1 MESEAHIR
9 FLGIMVFIFAIF
21 TGLAL
26 IAKGDFSLASFF
38 GGGLLI
44 SYTLLQLAIGIKR
57 NEDDKGEDI

>member
-1 MESEAHIR
+1 
-9 FLGIMVFIFAIF
+9 MVFIFAIF

-38 GGGLLI
+38 GGALLI
-44 SYTLLQLAIGIKR
+44 SYTLLQLAVGFKR

>member
-1 MESEAHIR
+1 MENEAHIR

-38 GGGLLI
+38 GGALLI
-44 SYTLLQLAIGIKR
+44 SYTLLQLAVGFKR
-57 NEDDKGEDI
+57 NEDDEGENI